1 MAVPVTPP
9 VNPHRMVTHAKA
21 GFRMPR
27 EPLVLTA
34 MTTTVPPFLILTS
47 VHAALADP
55 NWHVAMEEE
64 YGALLSNGTWDL
76 VLRPHGSNVVT
87 DKWGFTHKSLSDGTF
102 DRYKAR

>member
-1 MAVPVTPP
+1 
-9 VNPHRMVTHAKA
+9 
-21 GFRMPR
+21 MPR

-34 MTTTVPPFLILTS
+34 MTTTVAPFPILTF
-47 VHAALADP
+47 VHAALVDP
-55 NWHVAMEEE
+55 KWHAAMEEE
-64 YGALLSNGTWDL
+64 YGALLSNETCDL